1 MQFSEVSSMKGKR
14 YLIDGSSDGGHHF
27 VWIDWAPKPK
37 ETLSEKEAKRA
48 SKNEASTV
56 LFLVRN

>member
-1 MQFSEVSSMKGKR
+1 MKGKR